1 MHSDKC
7 QEVNSAVIQNF
18 PLWLGQLFYN
28 LASTKRRKIRKQR
41 GEKYGKNRKLMT
53 NYVATSQN

>member
-7 QEVNSAVIQNF
+7 QDENSAVIQNF
-18 PLWLGQLFYN
+18 PLWLGQPFYN
-28 LASTKRRKIRKQR
+28 LAATEKQKIRKQR
-41 GEKYGKNRKLMT
+41 GEKFGKNRKLMT